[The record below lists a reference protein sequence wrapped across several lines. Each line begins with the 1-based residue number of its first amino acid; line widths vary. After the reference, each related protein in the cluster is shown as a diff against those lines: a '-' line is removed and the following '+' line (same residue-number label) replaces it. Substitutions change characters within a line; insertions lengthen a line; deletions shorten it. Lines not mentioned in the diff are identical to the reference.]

1 MHFGVILCDQCHM
14 SVSNSLQDFL
24 FKGITNGFALTE
36 PDVFIWL
43 QIFGF
48 GLNAPDVSV
57 E

>member
-1 MHFGVILCDQCHM
+1 MHLGVILCDILHF
-14 SVSNSLQDFL
+14 SPGLSLHS
-24 FKGITNGFALTE
+24 ITNGFALMG